1 MRLPKRR
8 PAIRRSNSSPG
19 ESCLK
24 SILRG
29 VYTFLLLALLLALRT
44 RAQDAAPQRG
54 PAPAAAPQAES
65 QSAPAPSY
73 GITGTARSGKT
84 PLPGATVTA
93 SNTLTGKKYS
103 AVTDAEGK
111 FTFSGIVR
119 GRYVL
124 RIEFMG
130 FSLFTQ
136 ELVLNPTNP
145 AGKIDA
151 ELILASREQEQ
162 SNQSNSA
169 GVAAG
174 RGFQSLA
181 LDSTLS
187 SLAGGSAGFNGNGV
201 PGASQNSNDF
211 SSLPL
216 NGAGAGVPTESI
228 SISGAQGRTQD
239 FGGGSEQDLQDR
251 IQEFRDRMQREGFGG
266 LSGGPGPGG
275 QGGGMGG
282 GPIMI
287 GRMGGRGFNMN
298 QPHGVLYFSDDN
310 SSLDATPFSL
320 SGFPIAKSQYNQS
333 HFGANVGGPLNIPKL
348 FNGGNKWFF
357 FAGWNGSRGDTPYDA
372 FSTVPTRDER
382 NGNFSNATYN
392 NGAPVRIFNPATG
405 QQYQSNGV
413 PNAIDPSLFS
423 SAAKSLLQ
431 FIPLPNIPFTST
443 GQNFHYVTS
452 GATSSDSVIL
462 RLVHNFGS
470 SAGPMML
477 GPGGGGRN
485 GGRRQNNIN
494 FGLNWSRNSTSI
506 VNPFPSLAGGTSTQG
521 LNASAGWVYGKN
533 RATNN
538 LRVSYNHNHVST
550 TNLYSNTTDVAGPG
564 GAGIAGISNN
574 PFDWGLPGISF
585 TSFGGLNDPSPR
597 RELDQTYT
605 ISDTLN
611 WNHGKH
617 YWRFGGDY
625 RRILQSFESAR
636 HAEGSFV
643 FTGFATSQYAPGSTQ
658 PLANTGYDFAD
669 FLLGS
674 PQQTS
679 LQFGASAYNFRTNS
693 FDFFAQDDWRILPSL
708 SLNLG
713 LRYEYIGPFT
723 EAQDRIAN
731 LEVGPGFATATPVVP
746 TGAVLPTGAGTF
758 LNSSNP
764 ALINPN
770 RTNFAPRIGI
780 AWKPAQKTVVRA
792 GYGINYNLAQYG
804 AMIQNFAF
812 QPPFANTATNST
824 NVTGLTGPTPLTL
837 VNGFPS
843 APQTTVTNNF
853 AVNSDY
859 ALGYVQIW
867 NLDIQHEFHGNVV
880 LNIGYNG
887 AKGTRLDSERAL
899 LVAGNQPFIYES
911 SEGNSILHAASVRVR
926 RRMSKSLGFGAQYV
940 FSKSLDDASSIGG
953 SGVIVAQNPF
963 DLPADRGLSGFNQTH
978 KFTGNWIYDLPFG
991 ENHRFAQKG
1000 ALAHILS
1007 NWQWSGDFTVASGL
1021 YFTPSILGG
1030 SVDIARGVSGSQRAN
1045 VVPGQPVSLSNPTA
1059 LEWFNTA
1066 AFCVPGATCVNPTA
1080 STYGDAGRNTI
1091 EGPGS
1096 IIFDMSINRSIPIKE
1111 SRNLDL
1117 RFTANNV
1124 FNHVNYASINTAVNS
1139 QTFGEVTSVGNM
1151 RRVTVQ
1157 ARFRF

>member
-1 MRLPKRR
+1 
-8 PAIRRSNSSPG
+8 
-19 ESCLK
+19 LK
-24 SILRG
+24 PMPRG
-29 VYTFLLLALLLALRT
+29 VHALLLLALFLALRAQ
-44 RAQDAAPQRG
+44 AQDAAPAA
-54 PAPAAAPQAES
+54 PPPSPVPAAAPQAET
-65 QSAPAPSY
+65 QTPRPPSY
-73 GITGTARSGKT
+73 QITGTARSGKT

-111 FTFSGIVR
+111 FTFEGIVR

-136 ELVLNPTNP
+136 EVVLNPTNP
-145 AGKIDA
+145 SGKIDA
-151 ELILASREQEQ
+151 ELILASREQQQ
-162 SNQSNSA
+162 SNNANNA

-181 LDSTLS
+181 LDSALS
-187 SLAGGSAGFNGNGV
+187 SIAGGNAGIGGNSA
-201 PGASQNSNDF
+201 AQNSGDF

-216 NGAGAGVPTESI
+216 NGTGAEGPTESI

-266 LSGGPGPGG
+266 QGGGPGGGGG
-275 QGGGMGG
+275 QGGGFGG
-282 GPIMI
+282 GPIAI
-287 GRMGGRGFNMN
+287 GRMGGRGFNIN
-298 QPHGVLYFSDDN
+298 QPHGVLYLSDDT
-310 SSLDATPFSL
+310 STLDATPFSL
-320 SGFPIAKSQYNQS
+320 SGFPIAKSQYNQAR
-333 HFGANVGGPLNIPKL
+333 FGANVGGPLKIPKL
-348 FNGGNKWFF
+348 FDGGNKWFF

-372 FSTVPTRDER
+372 FSTVPTLDER
-382 NGNFSNATYN
+382 TGNFSNATYN
-392 NGAPVRIFNPATG
+392 NGAPVQIFNPANG
-405 QQYQSNGV
+405 QQYQFNGV
-413 PNAIDPSLFS
+413 LNAIDPTLFS
-423 SAAKSLLQ
+423 TAAKSLLQ
-431 FIPLPNIPFTST
+431 FIPLPNIPLTST
-443 GQNFHYVTS
+443 GQNFHFVTS
-452 GATSSDSVIL
+452 DASNSDAVIF

-470 SAGPMML
+470 STGP
-477 GPGGGGRN
+477 GFFPGGGGGGGRG

-494 FGLNWSRNSTSI
+494 FGINWSRNSIAI

-538 LRVSYNHNHVST
+538 LRFNYNHNHVST
-550 TNLYSNTTDVAGPG
+550 TNLFSNVTDVAGPG
-564 GAGIAGISNN
+564 GAGITGISNA

-585 TSFGGLNDPSPR
+585 TSFGGFNDPTPR

-625 RRILQSFESAR
+625 RRILQSLQSAR
-636 HAEGSFV
+636 NAEGSFV
-643 FTGFATSQYAPGSTQ
+643 FTGFATSQYASGSTQ
-658 PLANTGYDFAD
+658 PVANTGYDFAD
-669 FLLGS
+669 FLLGF

-679 LQFGASAYNFRTNS
+679 LQFGANAYNFRANS

-713 LRYEYIGPFT
+713 LRYEYIGPYT

-731 LEVGPGFATATPVVP
+731 LEVGPGFTTAVPVVP
-746 TGAVLPTGAGTF
+746 TGAVFPAGSGTF
-758 LNSSNP
+758 LTSSNP
-764 ALINPN
+764 ALVNPDRN
-770 RTNFAPRIGI
+770 NFAPRIGI
-780 AWKPAQKTVVRA
+780 AWKPAPKTVVRA

-804 AMIQNFAF
+804 AIIQNFAF

-824 NVTGLTGPTPLTL
+824 DVTGLTSPTPLTII
-837 VNGFPS
+837 NGFPTAS
-843 APQTTVTNNF
+843 QTTVRNNF
-853 AVNSDY
+853 AVNPDY

-867 NLDIQHEFHGNVV
+867 NLDIQHEFRGNLV
-880 LNIGYNG
+880 LNVGYNG

-911 SEGNSILHAASVRVR
+911 SEGDSILHAASVRVR
-926 RRMSKSLGFGAQYV
+926 RRMSKGLGLGAQYV

-953 SGVIVAQNPF
+953 GSVIVAQNPF
-963 DLPADRGLSGFNQTH
+963 DLPADRGLSSFNQTH

-1000 ALAHILS
+1000 ALAHLLS

-1045 VVPGQPVSLSNPTA
+1045 VVSGQSISLPNPSA

-1066 AFCVPGATCVNPTA
+1066 AFCVPGATCVNPTG
-1080 STYGDAGRNTI
+1080 STFGDAGRNTI

-1117 RFTANNV
+1117 RFAANNV
-1124 FNHVNYASINTAVNS
+1124 FNHVNFASINTAVNS
-1139 QTFGEVTSVGNM
+1139 QAFGEVTSVGNM
-1151 RRVTVQ
+1151 RRITVQ

>member
-1 MRLPKRR
+1 M
-8 PAIRRSNSSPG
+8 
-19 ESCLK
+19 
-24 SILRG
+24 LRG
-29 VYTFLLLALLLALRT
+29 AHTLLLLALLLASHVQ
-44 RAQDAAPQRG
+44 AQDTAPQPSPAAPAQTDAQN
-54 PAPAAAPQAES
+54 APP
-65 QSAPAPSY
+65 PSY
-73 GITGTARSGKT
+73 AITGTARSGKT

-103 AVTDAEGK
+103 AVTDADGK
-111 FTFSGIVR
+111 FTFTGIMR

-136 ELVLNPTNP
+136 EVVLNPTNP
-145 AGKIDA
+145 SGKLDA
-151 ELILASREQEQ
+151 ELMLASRQQEQ
-162 SNQSNSA
+162 SNKSNNAS
-169 GVAAG
+169 VAAG

-181 LDSTLS
+181 LDSALS
-187 SLAGGSAGFNGNGV
+187 SLAGGNGAS
-201 PGASQNSNDF
+201 GASQNSSDF

-216 NGAGAGVPTESI
+216 NGAGAAGPTESI

-239 FGGGSEQDLQDR
+239 FGAGSEQDLQDR

-287 GRMGGRGFNMN
+287 GRMGGRGFNIN
-298 QPHGVLYFSDDN
+298 QPHGILYFSDDN
-310 SSLDATPFSL
+310 SSLDATPFSI

-372 FSTVPTRDER
+372 FSTVPTIDER
-382 NGNFSNATYN
+382 NGNFSNATYH
-392 NGAPVRIFNPATG
+392 NGGPVEIFNPATG
-405 QQYQSNGV
+405 QQYQFNGV
-413 PNAIDPSLFS
+413 PNAIDPSTFS

-431 FIPLPNIPFTST
+431 FIPLPNIPLTST

-452 GATSSDSVIL
+452 DASNSDSVIL

-470 SAGPMML
+470 STGPVL
-477 GPGGGGRN
+477 FPAGGGGRN

-494 FGLNWSRNSTSI
+494 FGFNWSRNSTSI

-538 LRVSYNHNHVST
+538 LRVNYNHNHVST

-564 GAGIAGISNN
+564 GAGITGISNN

-585 TSFGGLNDPSPR
+585 TSFGGLNDPIPR

-636 HAEGSFV
+636 NAEGSFV
-643 FTGFATSQYAPGSTQ
+643 FTGFATSQYAMGGTQ
-658 PLANTGYDFAD
+658 PIANTGYDFAD
-669 FLLGS
+669 FLLGF

-679 LQFGASAYNFRTNS
+679 LQFGANSYNFRTNS

-708 SLNLG
+708 SLNIG
-713 LRYEYIGPFT
+713 LRYEYIGPYT
-723 EAQDRIAN
+723 EAQNRIAN
-731 LEVGPGFATATPVVP
+731 LDVGPGFATATPVVP
-746 TGAVLPTGAGTF
+746 ADAVLPTGSGTF
-758 LNSSNP
+758 LTSGNP
-764 ALINPN
+764 ALINPDRN
-770 RTNFAPRIGI
+770 NFAPRIGI

-804 AMIQNFAF
+804 TMIQNFAF

-824 NVTGLTGPTPLTL
+824 NLAGLTSPSPLTL
-837 VNGFPS
+837 VNGFPAAS
-843 APQTTVTNNF
+843 ETTVTNNF
-853 AVNSDY
+853 AVNPDY

-867 NLDIQHEFHGNVV
+867 NLDIQREFHGNVV
-880 LNIGYNG
+880 LNLGYNG

-926 RRMSKSLGFGAQYV
+926 RRMSKSFGFGAQYV
-940 FSKSLDDASSIGG
+940 FSKSLDDGSSIGG
-953 SGVIVAQNPF
+953 GGVVVAQNPF
-963 DLPADRGLSGFNQTH
+963 DLPADRGLSSFNQTH

-991 ENHRFAQKG
+991 ENRRFAQKG
-1000 ALAHILS
+1000 ALAHMFS
-1007 NWQWSGDFTVASGL
+1007 NWQCSGDFTVASGL

-1045 VVPGQPVSLSNPTA
+1045 VVPGQSISLPNPTA

-1066 AFCVPGATCVNPTA
+1066 GFCVPGVSCVNPTG
-1080 STYGDAGRNTI
+1080 STFGDAGRNTI

-1096 IIFDMSINRSIPIKE
+1096 IMINMSINRSIPIKE

-1139 QTFGEVTSVGNM
+1139 LTFGEVTSVGNM
-1151 RRVTVQ
+1151 RRITVQ

>member
-1 MRLPKRR
+1 
-8 PAIRRSNSSPG
+8 
-19 ESCLK
+19 LK
-24 SILRG
+24 PILRG
-29 VYTFLLLALLLALRT
+29 ICALLLLALLFPWRAP
-44 RAQDAAPQRG
+44 AQDAAPQSD
-54 PAPAAAPQAES
+54 S
-65 QSAPAPSY
+65 QSVPPPSY
-73 GITGTARSGKT
+73 AISGTARSGKI

-103 AVTDAEGK
+103 AVTDNDGK
-111 FTFSGIVR
+111 FSFTGLVR

-136 ELVLNPTNP
+136 ELVLNPATP
-145 AGKIDA
+145 SGKLEA
-151 ELILASREQEQ
+151 ELILASREQQ
-162 SNQSNSA
+162 QTNNPGAS
-169 GVAAG
+169 VAAG

-187 SLAGGSAGFNGNGV
+187 SLAGGNAGFSGNGS
-201 PGASQNSNDF
+201 SQNSSDV

-216 NGAGAGVPTESI
+216 NGAGAEGPTESI

-239 FGGGSEQDLQDR
+239 FGAGSEQDLQDR
-251 IQEFRDRMQREGFGG
+251 IQEFRDRMQREGGGGFGG
-266 LSGGPGPGG
+266 GSGFGG
-275 QGGGMGG
+275 QGG

-287 GRMGGRGFNMN
+287 GRMGGRGFNIN
-298 QPHGVLYFSDDN
+298 QPHGLLYFSDGT

-320 SGFPIAKSQYNQS
+320 SGFPIAKSDYNQFR
-333 HFGANVGGPLNIPKL
+333 FGANVGGPLKIPKL
-348 FNGGNKWFF
+348 FDGGNKWFF

-372 FSTVPTRDER
+372 FSTVPTLDER
-382 NGNFSNATYN
+382 GGNFSGAAYN
-392 NGAPVRIFNPATG
+392 NRAPVQIFNPTTG
-405 QQYQSNGV
+405 QQYQFNGV
-413 PNAIDPSLFS
+413 PNAIDPALFS
-423 SAAKSLLQ
+423 TAAKSLLQ
-431 FIPLPNIPFTST
+431 FIPLPNIPLTST
-443 GQNFHYVTS
+443 GQNFHFVTS
-452 GATSSDSVIL
+452 DASNSDAVTF

-470 SAGPMML
+470 SPGPMVL

-485 GGRRQNNIN
+485 GRRQNNFN
-494 FGLNWSRNSTSI
+494 FGLNWSRNSTNI

-538 LRVSYNHNHVST
+538 LRVNYNHNHVST

-564 GAGIAGISNN
+564 GAGITGISND

-585 TSFGGLNDPSPR
+585 TSFGGLNDPRPR

-611 WNHGKH
+611 WNRGKH
-617 YWRFGGDY
+617 NWRFGGDY
-625 RRILQSFESAR
+625 RRILQSFRASR
-636 HAEGSFV
+636 NAEGSFV
-643 FTGFATSQYAPGSTQ
+643 FTGFATSQYAPATTQ
-658 PLANTGYDFAD
+658 PVANTGYDFAD
-669 FLLGS
+669 FLLGF

-679 LQFGASAYNFRTNS
+679 LQFGATAYNFRANS
-693 FDFFAQDDWRILPSL
+693 FDFFVQDDWRILPSL

-713 LRYEYIGPFT
+713 LRYEYVGPYT
-723 EAQDRIAN
+723 EAQDRITN
-731 LEVGPGFATATPVVP
+731 LEVGPEFATATPVVP
-746 TGAVLPTGAGTF
+746 VGAVLPPDSPVLQT
-758 LNSSNP
+758 SSNP
-764 ALINPN
+764 ALVNADRN
-770 RTNFAPRIGI
+770 NFAPRIGI
-780 AWKPAQKTVVRA
+780 AWKPNQKTVVRA

-804 AMIQNFAF
+804 AIIQNFAF

-824 NVTGLTGPTPLTL
+824 TVTGLIGPNPLTL
-837 VNGFPS
+837 VNGFPT

-853 AVNSDY
+853 AVNPDY

-867 NLDIQHEFHGNVV
+867 NLDIQHEFRGNLV
-880 LNIGYNG
+880 LNVGYNG
-887 AKGTRLDSERAL
+887 SKGTRLDSERAL

-911 SEGNSILHAASVRVR
+911 SEANSILHAASVRVR
-926 RRMSKSLGFGAQYV
+926 RRMSKSLGFGAQYI

-953 SGVIVAQNPF
+953 GGVIVAQNPF
-963 DLPADRGLSGFNQTH
+963 DLPADRGFSSFNQTH

-1000 ALAHILS
+1000 ALSHILS

-1030 SVDIARGVSGSQRAN
+1030 SVDIARGVTGSQRAN
-1045 VVPGQPVSLSNPTA
+1045 VVPGQPISLPNPSA
-1059 LEWFNTA
+1059 LDWFNTA
-1066 AFCVPGATCVNPTA
+1066 AFCVPGATCLNPA
-1080 STYGDAGRNTI
+1080 GSTFGDAGRNTI
-1091 EGPGS
+1091 QGPGS
-1096 IIFDMSINRSIPIKE
+1096 VIFNLSINRSIPIKE

-1124 FNHVNYASINTAVNS
+1124 FNHVNFANINTAVNS
-1139 QTFGEVTSVGNM
+1139 QTFGEVTSVGSM

>member
-1 MRLPKRR
+1 MKPI
-8 PAIRRSNSSPG
+8 P
-19 ESCLK
+19 
-24 SILRG
+24 RG
-29 VYTFLLLALLLALRT
+29 VRTFLLLALCFALRT
-44 RAQDAAPQRG
+44 HAQDAAPVPPPPS
-54 PAPAAAPQAES
+54 PAPPAASQTEPQG
-65 QSAPAPSY
+65 APAPTY
-73 GITGTARSGKT
+73 EIGGTARSGKT
-84 PLPGATVTA
+84 PLPGATVIA

-103 AVTDAEGK
+103 AITDAEGK
-111 FTFSGIVR
+111 FRIAGIVR

-136 ELVLNPTNP
+136 EVVLNPANP
-145 AGKIDA
+145 SGKIDA
-151 ELILASREQEQ
+151 ELILASREQQ
-162 SNQSNSA
+162 SNNSNPSI
-169 GVAAG
+169 AAG

-187 SLAGGSAGFNGNGV
+187 SLAGASAGLGGNGA
-201 PGASQNSNDF
+201 PQISSDI
-211 SSLPL
+211 SSLPM
-216 NGAGAGVPTESI
+216 NGAGAEGPTESI

-239 FGGGSEQDLQDR
+239 FGGGNEQDLQDR

-266 LSGGPGPGG
+266 LGGGPGGGG

-282 GPIMI
+282 PIVI
-287 GRMGGRGFNMN
+287 GRMGGRGFNIN
-298 QPHGVLYFSDDN
+298 QPHGVLYFSDDT

-333 HFGANVGGPLNIPKL
+333 RFGVNVGGPLNIPKL

-357 FAGWNGSRGDTPYDA
+357 FAGWNGARGDTPYDA
-372 FSTVPTRDER
+372 FSTVPTLDER
-382 NGNFSNATYN
+382 NGNFSGATYN
-392 NGAPVRIFNPATG
+392 NGVPVQIFNPATG
-405 QQYQSNGV
+405 QQYQFNGV
-413 PNAIDPSLFS
+413 PNSIDPALFS
-423 SAAKSLLQ
+423 TASKSLLQ
-431 FIPLPNIPFTST
+431 FIPLPNIPLTST

-452 GATSSDSVIL
+452 DASNSDSVIL
-462 RLVHNFGS
+462 RLIHNFGS
-470 SAGPMML
+470 SPGPMLL

-485 GGRRQNNIN
+485 GRRQNNIN
-494 FGLNWSRNSTSI
+494 FGLNWSRNSTNI

-538 LRVSYNHNHVST
+538 LRVNYNHNHVST

-564 GAGIAGISNN
+564 GAGITGISNA

-585 TSFGGLNDPSPR
+585 TSFGGFNDPKPR

-611 WNHGKH
+611 WNRGKH
-617 YWRFGGDY
+617 YWRLGGDY
-625 RRILQSFESAR
+625 RRILQSFQSAR
-636 HAEGSFV
+636 NAEGSFV
-643 FTGFATSQYAPGSTQ
+643 FTGFATSQYASGATQ
-658 PLANTGYDFAD
+658 PVANTGYDFAD
-669 FLLGS
+669 FLLGF

-679 LQFGASAYNFRTNS
+679 LQFGASSYNFRANS

-713 LRYEYIGPFT
+713 LRYEYVGPYT

-731 LEVGPGFATATPVVP
+731 LEVGQGFRTAAPVVP
-746 TGAVLPTGAGTF
+746 AGAVLPTGSGILLT
-758 LNSSNP
+758 SSNP
-764 ALINPN
+764 ALVNPDRN
-770 RTNFAPRIGI
+770 NFAPRIGI

-804 AMIQNFAF
+804 TMIQNFAF

-837 VNGFPS
+837 VNGFPAAS
-843 APQTTVTNNF
+843 QTTVTNNF
-853 AVNSDY
+853 AVNPDY

-867 NLDIQHEFHGNVV
+867 NLDIQHEFRGNVV
-880 LNIGYNG
+880 LNVGYNG

-899 LVAGNQPFIYES
+899 LVTGNQPFIYES
-911 SEGNSILHAASVRVR
+911 SEGDSILHAASVRIR
-926 RRMSKSLGFGAQYV
+926 RRMSKNLGFGAQYV

-978 KFTGNWIYDLPFG
+978 KFTGNWICDFPFG

-1045 VVPGQPVSLSNPTA
+1045 VVPGQPISLPNPSA

-1066 AFCVPGATCVNPTA
+1066 AFCVPGASCANPA
-1080 STYGDAGRNTI
+1080 GSIFGDAGRNTI

-1096 IIFDMSINRSIPIKE
+1096 IILNMSINRSIPIKE

-1117 RFTANNV
+1117 RFTASNV
-1124 FNHVNYASINTAVNS
+1124 FNHVNFASINTAVNS
-1139 QTFGEVTSVGNM
+1139 LTFGEVTSVGNM
-1151 RRVTVQ
+1151 RRITVQ